1 MMPGNALSSVALP
14 SAFLVPRNV
23 VRQALVDQHQGG
35 TALNDPSHGLNVQ
48 TWTATV
54 DGSSNIVVSA
64 PSAGST
70 IIVNVP
76 GITWVAL
83 AFDQNMRVF
92 LAWMTATGTF
102 FRWFDTVS
110 NSFLV
115 TQLPAG
121 SVLPFCCLDDARVLQ
136 SSNSDILLAYVRAQ
150 NLYYV
155 QQRDRY
161 ATERL
166 LTNVGILT
174 FRQMGMNH
182 TNRMQFQ
189 F

>member
-1 MMPGNALSSVALP
+1 MMPGNALSSTSLP
-14 SAFLVPRNV
+14 STFLPPRNAT
-23 VRQALVDQHQGG
+23 RQALVDVHEGG
-35 TALNDPSHGLNVQ
+35 IALNDPSQGLQVQ
-48 TWTATV
+48 VWTASV

-70 IIVNVP
+70 IIINVP

-83 AFDQNMRVF
+83 AFDQNMRLF
-92 LAWMTATGTF
+92 LAWMTASGTF
-102 FRWFDTVS
+102 FRWFDTTS
-110 NSFLV
+110 SSFV
-115 TQLPAG
+115 ITQLPAG
-121 SVLPFCCLDDARVLQ
+121 SQFPFCCLDDSRVLQ
-136 SSNSDILLAYVRAQ
+136 SSSSDILLAYVRAQ
-150 NLYYV
+150 NLYYL

-166 LTNVGILT
+166 LTNVGVGT
-174 FRQMGMNH
+174 FHQMGMNH

>member
-1 MMPGNALSSVALP
+1 MMPGNALSSVSLP
-14 SAFLVPRNV
+14 STFLPPRNV
-23 VRQALVDQHQGG
+23 TRQALVDSHEGG
-35 TALNDPSHGLNVQ
+35 IALNDPSQGLQVQ
-48 TWTATV
+48 VWTATV

-64 PSAGST
+64 PSVSPT
-70 IIVNVP
+70 VIVNVP

-83 AFDQNMRVF
+83 AFDQNMRIF
-92 LAWMTATGTF
+92 LAWMTPTGTF
-102 FRWFDTVS
+102 FRWFDTSITAFV
-110 NSFLV
+110 V

-121 SVLPFCCLDDARVLQ
+121 SVLPFCCLDDLRALQ

-161 ATERL
+161 GIERL
-166 LTNVGILT
+166 LTNVGIRT
-174 FRQMGMNH
+174 FNQMGMNH